1 MVAGPAFSEH
11 YSQFIQK
18 KGGHNCVEH
27 LLPVHRYSL
36 GHTLEIASAV
46 NSLASND
53 FEVAKDQLRIRSLAR
68 EERFRIEA
76 VP

>member
-1 MVAGPAFSEH
+1 M
-11 YSQFIQK
+11 
-18 KGGHNCVEH
+18 EH